1 MLMQNKENHI
11 DEVFRNKLL
20 NYEVA
25 PPPAVWDRVAA
36 SMDNSK
42 KKRRMIWLWRSM
54 AAAMLALAFTGAWH
68 FANRSIE
75 QQYFTAQIEEINGSQ
90 EQHELITLPLEQS
103 AREQTTATETLKP
116 IGSKALANK
125 KPETASLKTER
136 QLFASA
142 KPLARK
148 TVFLKNNL
156 PSSNLLSIGNHDINE
171 ADKAIIAANLI
182 ALSHEK
188 ATPNNQK
195 ERWAVGI
202 KGSPIYNNEQVN
214 FGDFREKEYAPLF
227 GEDALSNNVN
237 TSYKMSLAGGVNVSY
252 KANDKI
258 SLTTGVHYNEVT
270 QESASVGIS
279 YIGQN
284 WLYNSNEQLRDEAM
298 YAGDKSSV
306 YTENNVI
313 LNTQTGVAN
322 INLTPGLQLN
332 QVSKTDA
339 LANDMVENY
348 DLKQLAGYIEIPFLM
363 RYQLID
369 KQIGLYFLGGI
380 NTNLLISNNI
390 LVYNE
395 QNIVGKGATEGLR
408 DLAFSSSIGVGLNY
422 ELSKHFSLSFEPT
435 VKLFLN
441 TLNTQNRY
449 NSKPYTLGV
458 FSGISYQF

>member
-1 MLMQNKENHI
+1 MQDKNKHI
-11 DEVFRNKLL
+11 DEAFRNKLL

-42 KKRRMIWLWRSM
+42 KKRKMIWLWRSM

-75 QQYFTAQIEEINGSQ
+75 QQDFTAQIEEINGSQ
-90 EQHELITLPLEQS
+90 EQNELITLPIEQS
-103 AREQTTATETLKP
+103 TEEQTTAPETLKP
-116 IGSKALANK
+116 IDSKTLANK
-125 KPETASLKTER
+125 KPKTTSLKTDR

-148 TVFLKNNL
+148 PVFLKNIAPL
-156 PSSNLLSIGNHDINE
+156 SNLSGFENHEVIE
-171 ADKAIIAANLI
+171 TDKVIIAANLI

-188 ATPNNQK
+188 PTSNNQK
-195 ERWAVGI
+195 ERWAIGI
-202 KGSPIYNNEQVN
+202 KGSPIYNNEQIN
-214 FGDFREKEYAPLF
+214 FDGFGNKEYAPLF
-227 GEDALSNNVN
+227 SDIALSNNVN

-252 KANDKI
+252 KTNDKI
-258 SLTTGVHYNEVT
+258 SFTTGVHYNEVT

-284 WLYNSNEQLRDEAM
+284 WLYNSNEQIRDEAI
-298 YAGDKSSV
+298 YAGDKSSS
-306 YTENNVI
+306 YTENNVM

-332 QVSKTDA
+332 QVSKTNA

-369 KQIGLYFLGGI
+369 KQMGLYFLGGI
-380 NTNLLISNNI
+380 NTNLLVSNNI
-390 LVYNE
+390 LVYNQHE
-395 QNIVGKGATEGLR
+395 VVGKGVTEGLR
-408 DLAFSSSIGVGLNY
+408 DIALSSSIGVGLNY